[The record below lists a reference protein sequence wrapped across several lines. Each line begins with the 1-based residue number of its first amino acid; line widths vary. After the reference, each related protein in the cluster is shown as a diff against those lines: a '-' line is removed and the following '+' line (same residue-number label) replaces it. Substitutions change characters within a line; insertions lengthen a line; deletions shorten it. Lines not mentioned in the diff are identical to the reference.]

1 MTIDLQLEKEEL
13 QQLITIVYSEMDR
26 VNHNEQSTE
35 SVFNLIMKLIKYL
48 PEVPNL

>member
-13 QQLITIVYSEMDR
+13 QQLISIVYSEMDR
-26 VNHNEQSTE
+26 VDGNEESTE

-48 PEVPNL
+48 PQELQ